1 MWIFTK
7 EGFVSAV
14 SNRDIDGLIV
24 RSRDKAALDVLA
36 VQANVEIM
44 KSPKA
49 DYPYRVFVSKES
61 FWIWVNS
68 TIEHLDYA
76 NFKAKVAKTR
86 GPEYARALHEVWAVM
101 HHVEDSDARSGLRSG
116 YIQRSQEAGGGPN
129 NA

>member
-14 SNRDIDGLIV
+14 ANRDIDGLVV
-24 RSRDKAALDVLA
+24 RARDKTALDALA
-36 VQANVEIM
+36 AKANVEIM

-49 DYPYRVFVSKES
+49 DYPYRVFVSRDD

-76 NFKAKVAKTR
+76 NFKAKVARTR
-86 GPEYARALHEVWAVM
+86 GPEYSQALHEVWAIM

-116 YIQRSQEAGGGPN
+116 YIQRPQEADEGHN